1 MARSG
6 VIILDACGQ
15 AALSFDMTGSASLYS
30 QMAGVLAA
38 FAFAAVTLVLPGM
51 HRRASVV
58 SKREEAAD
66 VRSDSLVLLA
76 LISAFF
82 SLLIATLQYSVLAGE
97 RGCALIKGR
106 AASEELLGGV
116 AFAFAVLLLL
126 YAIVQLVGNS
136 GIAGLSFHAR
146 LIVTVLG
153 APLAVLFLTTGA
165 WDVAATPWAASSLT
179 GELGPNLTSFRDLLS
194 NLSLPLSAG
203 LFVLCLIAWVVGF
216 RFRRKEYR
224 QGLKRSKSHLL
235 KALFPYVSLVLS
247 VAAATRS
254 VGLDIVRP
262 DDRIHD
268 WEVAAWLSTCC
279 AVLLLQAVLLAFDLG
294 SEYKAEV
301 DIDAVPTN
309 PVANN
314 QDSDRI

>member
-1 MARSG
+1 MI
-6 VIILDACGQ
+6 VLDACGQ
-15 AALSFDMTGSASLYS
+15 AVLSFDVTGSASLYS

-76 LISAFF
+76 LISAFV

-106 AASEELLGGV
+106 AASEEFLGGV

-153 APLAVLFLTTGA
+153 APLAILFLTTGA
-165 WDVAATPWAASSLT
+165 FDVAATPWAASSVT
-179 GELGPNLTSFRDLLS
+179 GELGPNLTPFRNFLA
-194 NLSLPLSAG
+194 NVSLPLSAG
-203 LFVLCLIAWVVGF
+203 LFALCLIAWLVGF
-216 RFRRKEYR
+216 RFRGREPR
-224 QGLKRSKSHLL
+224 LSLGRSKSHLL
-235 KALFPYVSLVLS
+235 KTLFPYLSLVLS
-247 VAAATRS
+247 VAAVTRS

-268 WEVAAWLSTCC
+268 WEVAAWLSICC
-279 AVLLLQAVLLAFDLG
+279 AVLLLQAVLLAFDHG
-294 SEYKAEV
+294 SEYKAEIGAEAAQT
-301 DIDAVPTN
+301 DPIASGEN
-309 PVANN
+309 SNH
-314 QDSDRI
+314 I